1 MPAAKKSPKSVRPAQ
16 KVVKKTKTVAQLKT
30 AKKTAMKPAPKAA
43 AKVSSKVTSK
53 TAPISKLA
61 AALQQAK
68 ASKPMNAAASSTTAS
83 DRSKLT
89 NKLLVAAWILVIA
102 GALYYFKG
110 QFIVATVNG
119 QPIFRSTLI
128 KELEAQSG
136 PQILDNLVLETLVR
150 QEAAARKITV
160 SDQEIAD
167 ETKKLEAKLASQQ
180 QNLDQLLA
188 VQGMSRAMLN
198 EQLRLQLLVEKMV
211 DRKNITVSDDEVKK
225 YFEDNKAFLPKN
237 VKQEELTGE
246 VKTQLQQQKATA
258 KTQEFFKTLQTKAKV
273 NHWLFKTSVT
283 VPPVTTK

>member
-1 MPAAKKSPKSVRPAQ
+1 MPTAKKTPKIVRSTQ
-16 KVVKKTKTVAQLKT
+16 KTTQKTPKKTKTVAQTKT
-30 AKKTAMKPAPKAA
+30 GKKISVKVASKP
-43 AKVSSKVTSK
+43 
-53 TAPISKLA
+53 APISKLA

-68 ASKPMNAAASSTTAS
+68 ATKSMNVSAAPLAVG
-83 DRSKLT
+83 DRSKFA
-89 NKLLVAAWILVIA
+89 NKLLIAAWILVIA

-136 PQILDNLVLETLVR
+136 PQVLDNLVLETLVR

-160 SDQEIAD
+160 SDQEITD
-167 ETKKLEAKLASQQ
+167 ETKKLEAKLAAQQ

-198 EQLRLQLLVEKMV
+198 EQLRLQLYVEKMV
-211 DRKNITVSDDEVKK
+211 DRNSITVTDDEVKK

-237 VKQEELTGE
+237 IKQEELAAE

-273 NHWLFKTSVT
+273 NHWLFKTSIIAPT
-283 VPPVTTK
+283 TTTTK

>member
-1 MPAAKKSPKSVRPAQ
+1 MPAAKKSTKTIRPAQ
-16 KVVKKTKTVAQLKT
+16 KVVKKTKTVAQAKT
-30 AKKTAMKPAPKAA
+30 IKKTVAKPAAKATPKIST
-43 AKVSSKVTSK
+43 KV
-53 TAPISKLA
+53 APMSKLA

-68 ASKPMNAAASSTTAS
+68 ASKPMSVTTTSMTAS

-160 SDQEIAD
+160 SDQEITD
-167 ETKKLEAKLASQQ
+167 ETKKLETKLAAQQ

-188 VQGMSRAMLN
+188 VQGMSRSMLN

-211 DRKNITVSDDEVKK
+211 DRNNIVVSDDEVKK

-237 VKQEELTGE
+237 IKQEELAGE

-273 NHWLFKTSVT
+273 NHWLFQTTVT
-283 VPPVTTK
+283 APSAPAAPTTK

>member
-1 MPAAKKSPKSVRPAQ
+1 MPAAKKSPKTVRPTQ

-68 ASKPMNAAASSTTAS
+68 ASKPMNVAATSTTAS

-237 VKQEELTGE
+237 VKQEELAGE